1 MNRSILKS
9 TVVAFGTLMLLNS
22 CSTNSGL
29 RKFDDE
35 NIKKEIPKEVAE
47 RFEVKDVGAPTPT
60 PTPKTATGKGKKSK
74 VKSVSHSETP
84 ESTVPPQ
91 RKLDPMPFQV
101 GEKLE
106 YDVRYVGVTAATFT
120 TEVMPEKLVNNR
132 RVYHL
137 NARART
143 LRLFELV
150 YRADDKIQS
159 FFDSEGLYSHRFT
172 MDLDESKQ
180 SRKLIELYDYEK
192 KKSFMWN
199 RIDHKERG
207 FSEQKVETDIK
218 PWSQDPLSFLFYIRA
233 VNLPS
238 SKGEVVKIPV
248 ILDGKPWES
257 VITFERRESISVG
270 SKRFEANVY
279 HMENFH
285 NGELKN
291 KDNTLWISNDSKR
304 YLLRIETKVK
314 VGSFAVALDNI
325 L

>member
-1 MNRSILKS
+1 MNRSFLKT
-9 TVVAFGTLMLLNS
+9 TVVAIGTLMLLNS

-29 RKFDDE
+29 RRFDDE

-47 RFEVKDVGAPTPT
+47 RFEVRDVGAPTPT
-60 PTPKTATGKGKKSK
+60 PKPAIKGKKK
-74 VKSVSHSETP
+74 KEKAVTKTDHLADHS
-84 ESTVPPQ
+84 PPA
-91 RKLDPMPFQV
+91 RRIDPMPFQV

-106 YDVRYVGVTAATFT
+106 YDVRYVGVTAATFSM
-120 TEVMPEKLVNNR
+120 EVMPEKMVNNR
-132 RVYHL
+132 KVYHL
-137 NARART
+137 NARSKT
-143 LRLFELV
+143 LLIFELV

-159 FFDSEGLYSHRFT
+159 FFDSEGLYSHRYT

-192 KKSFMWN
+192 NKSFMWN
-199 RIDHKERG
+199 RIDHKEKG

-218 PWSQDPLSFLFYIRA
+218 PWSQDPLSFLYYVRVA
-233 VNLPS
+233 PLPVV
-238 SKGEVVKIPV
+238 KGESIRIPV

-257 VITFERRESISVG
+257 VITFDRREPMSVG
-270 SKRFEANVY
+270 NRRFEANVY
-279 HMENFH
+279 RMENFQ

-304 YLLRIETKVK
+304 YLLRIEAKVK